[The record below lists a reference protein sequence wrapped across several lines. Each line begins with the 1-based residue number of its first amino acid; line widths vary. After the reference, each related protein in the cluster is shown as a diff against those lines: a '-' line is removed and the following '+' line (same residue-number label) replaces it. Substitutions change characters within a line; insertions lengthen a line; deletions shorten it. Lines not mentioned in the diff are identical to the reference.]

1 MFPDYSQNINK
12 RRGWIEVICGAM
24 FSGKTEEL
32 IRRIRRAEIAKQKV
46 ELFKPEIDNRYDEVC
61 VVSHDANKLVSTP
74 VSSAS
79 QILLMVGDIDVI
91 GIDEAQFFDDE
102 LPNVC
107 KVLANRGVR
116 VIVAGLDMDFTGKP
130 FGTMPQLLATAE
142 YVTKIHAI
150 CVNCGELASYTYRK
164 SDAKERILLGE
175 HDNYSALC
183 RNCFNKEMNER

>member
-1 MFPDYSQNINK
+1 MNINEYK
-12 RRGWIEVICGAM
+12 IEEVA
-24 FSGKTEEL
+24 K
-32 IRRIRRAEIAKQKV
+32 IAKQKV
-46 ELFKPEIDNRYDEVC
+46 ELYKPEIDNRYDEVDI
-61 VVSHDANKLVSTP
+61 VSHDANKLLSTP

-79 QILLMVGDIDVI
+79 QILLFVADVDVI

-150 CVNCGELASYTYRK
+150 CVKCGELASYTYRK